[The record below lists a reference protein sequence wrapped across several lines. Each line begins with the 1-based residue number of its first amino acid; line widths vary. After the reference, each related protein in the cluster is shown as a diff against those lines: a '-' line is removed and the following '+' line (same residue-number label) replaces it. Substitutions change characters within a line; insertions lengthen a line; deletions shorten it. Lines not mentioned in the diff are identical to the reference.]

1 MKTDRYDVLV
11 VGGGSA
17 GVGAAVGAAKA
28 GARVGLIEAAGCLG
42 GASTM
47 RNVLTYCGLYT
58 LADEPRQAVAGV
70 AEEVMAKL
78 RRWGAVTPPIRHRGV
93 FVVFDPE
100 AVKRALDEVCREAG
114 VDVLLHAFV
123 STAAREGNA
132 VRSIQY
138 ADHSGLHALEARAF
152 VDASGDCDLA
162 AFAGA
167 STRYGNDGTLN
178 VATLGTR
185 FGGLASDADVT
196 AASVQR
202 VIEEAKAR
210 GVGPISKT
218 KSVVARLPVSGDV
231 VIYLASEDYDAR
243 DARSMSVAEMSGRR
257 QAWVYLDILR
267 QLPGWERAYLSST
280 GPDFGTRESRHID
293 SRAQLGWQDV
303 TEGRR
308 AEDCI
313 ALGAW
318 GVEWHDRETFE
329 SSFVY
334 PPDRGT
340 YDIPLGCLLSVD
352 TPNLFA
358 AGRTADADRQAGASL
373 RVMGTAF
380 ATGQAA
386 GVAAARHA
394 EGGGVDAAE
403 VRRILVSQGAI
414 VDPADMPPPV
424 EPRRHTG

>member
-1 MKTDRYDVLV
+1 MHPEEYDVLV

-17 GVGAAVGAAKA
+17 GVGAAVGAART

-58 LADEPRQAVAGV
+58 LAETPRQAVAGV

-78 RRWGAVTPPIRHRGV
+78 RRRNAVTPPIRHRGV

-100 AVKRALDEVCREAG
+100 AVKIALDEVCREAG

-123 STAAREGNA
+123 ARAEREGDA
-132 VRSIQY
+132 VRRLSF
-138 ADHSGLHALEARAF
+138 ADHSGLHALAAKAF

-167 STRYGNDGTLN
+167 STRFGNDGTLN
-178 VATLGTR
+178 LATLGTR
-185 FGGLASDADVT
+185 FGGVAPDADIS
-196 AASVQR
+196 AASVTR
-202 VIEEAKAR
+202 VIEEARAR
-210 GVGPISKT
+210 GVGPISKS
-218 KSVVARLPVSGDV
+218 KSVIARLPLSGDV
-231 VIYLASEDYDAR
+231 VAYLASEDYDAR
-243 DARSMSVAEMSGRR
+243 DARSMSGAEIAGRR
-257 QAWVYLDILR
+257 QAWTYLDILR
-267 QLPGWERAYLSST
+267 QLPGWEGAYLSST

-293 SRAQLGWQDV
+293 SAGKLTWDHV
-303 TEGRR
+303 TEGRHP
-308 AEDCI
+308 EDSI
-313 ALGAW
+313 GLGAW

-329 SSFVY
+329 SSFLY
-334 PPDRGT
+334 PPDRGASG
-340 YDIPLGCLLSVD
+340 IPLSCLASVD

-386 GVAAARHA
+386 GVAAACQARDGRLDRA
-394 EGGGVDAAE
+394 EI
-403 VRRILVSQGAI
+403 RRTLRGQNALL
-414 VDPADMPPPV
+414 DPADMQPV
-424 EPRRHTG
+424 AAS